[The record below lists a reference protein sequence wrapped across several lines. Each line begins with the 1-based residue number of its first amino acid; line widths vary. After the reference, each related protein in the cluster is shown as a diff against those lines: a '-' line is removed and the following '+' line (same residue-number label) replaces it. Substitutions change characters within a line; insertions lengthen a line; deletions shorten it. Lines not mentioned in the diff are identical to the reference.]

1 MYNTCKMFRYPCI
14 PMRYLIIL
22 LFISLHI
29 SGCFSRWVMTEKE
42 IDAYYAG
49 RPKPV
54 FFTIQNDSVKLFCAT
69 TGSDTLPALLLIHG
83 APGAWYGSRTMLD
96 DTVLQ
101 KKFHM
106 ISVDRLGY
114 DKSRFHNKKRA
125 VTSIEMQAIAI
136 EEALRLNRSRQKAVV
151 LGSSYGGPIA
161 LQVALHHPEKFYH
174 VFLLAPAIDP
184 DKEKFWWFHRYIRRG
199 PVHWFMPRFLKTAT
213 DEKFAH
219 VKELRK
225 LQSLWKNLSVPATVV
240 QGGSDKIVDPSNLE
254 FAKKQLQGKDAE
266 FIYLPGAGHMLRF
279 GQSKLIREILLK
291 AVDSTTSGTIS
302 NVKNEKTL

>member
-1 MYNTCKMFRYPCI
+1 MY
-14 PMRYLIIL
+14 PMRYIIIL
-22 LFISLHI
+22 LIIPLAI
-29 SGCFSRWVMTEKE
+29 SGCFSRWVMTTKE
-42 IDAYYAG
+42 INEYYAG

-69 TGSDTLPALLLIHG
+69 TGSDTLPALLLVHG

-96 DTVLQ
+96 DSLLQ

-106 ISVDRLGY
+106 IAVDRLGY
-114 DKSRFHNKKRA
+114 DKSRFHNRKRA
-125 VTSIEMQAIAI
+125 VTSIEIQAIAI
-136 EEALRLNRSRQKAVV
+136 EEALRLNKSREKGIV

-161 LQVALHHPEKFYH
+161 LQIALLHPEKFYR
-174 VFLLAPAIDP
+174 VFMLAPAIDP
-184 DKEKFWWFHRYIRRG
+184 DKEKFWWFHKYIRRG

-225 LQSLWKNLSVPATVV
+225 LQAKWKHLSVPATVM

-254 FAKKQLQGKDAE
+254 YAKKQLLGKDAD
-266 FIYLPGAGHMLRF
+266 FIYLPDAGHMLRF
-279 GQSKLIREILLK
+279 GQSKLIRDVLLK
-291 AVDSTTSGTIS
+291 AVDSAALGFK
-302 NVKNEKTL
+302 VFDGLDVR